1 MLSESEFTVL
11 SYLSTHADESLIQR
25 ELADELGWNPGH
37 ASRVV
42 SRLAEN
48 GLVSREQHGGRYR
61 ISLSNAEMTTR
72 FADLTREFPH
82 IDFSDLLAG
91 STIQLLYHLNGE
103 HTAAELTNWT
113 DVSRATVYRRLDR
126 LRNVGM
132 VTKHDARFAV
142 TSQFEAVPAFARS
155 LVQHMHRQEAEEYG
169 TGVRL
174 IWTDVNEYLF
184 SCQTSISASLFHQTG
199 PKALDKYGIPLLT
212 RDDQYYFRSE
222 DRAELAPEDLVC
234 HLLLIDD
241 GARYRSYCLLLIVA
255 QEVGANELIGAAE
268 WYDRE
273 AEIDLRDIVEEL
285 CAYLESRGAES
296 GAKLPEWDTFKSTA
310 ADYDISV

>member
-11 SYLSTHADESLIQR
+11 SYLSTHADKSLIQR
-25 ELADELGWNPGH
+25 ELADELGWDPGH
-37 ASRVV
+37 TSRVV

-48 GLVSREQHGGRYR
+48 GLVSREQHNGRYK
-61 ISLSNAEMTTR
+61 ISLSNVEPTMR
-72 FADLTREFPH
+72 FADLIREFPH
-82 IDFSDLLAG
+82 IDFSDILAG
-91 STIQLLYHLNGE
+91 STIQLLYYLNGKR
-103 HTAAELTNWT
+103 TAAELTDWT

-142 TSQFEAVPAFARS
+142 TSQFEAVPVFARS
-155 LVQHMHRQEAEEYG
+155 LVRHMHRQEAEEYCA
-169 TGVRL
+169 GVRL
-174 IWTDVNEYLF
+174 VWTDVTEYLF
-184 SCQTSISASLFHQTG
+184 SCQTSISDSLFHQTG

-222 DRAELAPEDLVC
+222 NRTELAPEDLVC

-241 GARYRSYCLLLIVA
+241 GARYRSYCLLLIVS
-255 QEVGANELIGAAE
+255 EEIDANDLTGAAE

-273 AEIDLRDIVEEL
+273 AEIHLCDIVEEL

-296 GAKLPEWDTFKSTA
+296 GTKLPEWDTFKSTA